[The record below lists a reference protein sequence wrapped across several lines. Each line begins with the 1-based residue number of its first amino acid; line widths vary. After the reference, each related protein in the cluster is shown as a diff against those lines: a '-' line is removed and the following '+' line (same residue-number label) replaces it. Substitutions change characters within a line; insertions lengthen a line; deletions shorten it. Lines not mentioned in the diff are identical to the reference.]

1 VRLGHG
7 ATLYATLR
15 KGEKRVDKIRIFVAD
30 DHPLVLEG
38 MLLLLEGPFEI
49 VGKAANGV
57 GLLAYDD
64 QPPPDVY
71 VIDVN
76 MPGVG
81 GFEAARQLLNRK
93 PDAKIL
99 FFSGHCSA
107 AVINESFK
115 TGGLGFVSKF
125 ADGNEVA
132 SAITTVAKG
141 DKFIGSDAQQEI
153 QKHGENVLLSLTP
166 RQVSVL
172 QLIAEGLTAK
182 EIATRLGLS
191 PRTAEFHRQC
201 IMERLDLHSTA
212 ELTRFAIQ
220 SGLMP
225 SEGYRSQATHAA
237 SNS

>member
-1 VRLGHG
+1 MRV
-7 ATLYATLR
+7 TLR
-15 KGEKRVDKIRIFVAD
+15 EGEKRLDKIRIFVAD
-30 DHPLVLEG
+30 DHALVLEG

-49 VGKAANGV
+49 VGKAADGA

-76 MPGVG
+76 MPGIG
-81 GFEAARQLLNRK
+81 GFEAAMQLLSRK
-93 PDAKIL
+93 PNAKIL
-99 FFSGHCSA
+99 FFSGYCSA
-107 AVINESFK
+107 AVINDSFK
-115 TGGLGFVSKF
+115 AGGLGFVSKF

-132 SAITTVAKG
+132 SAILAVAKG
-141 DKFIGSDAQQEI
+141 DKFIGSDAQEEI

-220 SGLMP
+220 SGLL
-225 SEGYRSQATHAA
+225 AA
-237 SNS
+237 SDRTPSHAMQAVNNT